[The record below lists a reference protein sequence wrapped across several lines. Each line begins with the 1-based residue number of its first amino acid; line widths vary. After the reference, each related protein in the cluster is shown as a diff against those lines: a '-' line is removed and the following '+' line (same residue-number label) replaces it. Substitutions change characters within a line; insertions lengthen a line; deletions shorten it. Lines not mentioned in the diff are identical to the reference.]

1 MEIHT
6 SGQSE
11 RWETLLLAADLVNA
25 DELDVET
32 TRTMLTE
39 YRFVR
44 ARSASGSSLRR
55 LIESL
60 GDLKELMDAL
70 LNVSLEQATARVNEE
85 LTEVRFTPLIA
96 AHDGLGPHM
105 HWTDGS
111 ARFDDQVIADIM
123 ISLAFELCE
132 NGVDRF
138 GRCDAT
144 DCESIFFDTTR
155 NRSRRFCADPRCA
168 SRTHTADHRAR
179 QKTAPEKEHP

>member
-25 DELDVET
+25 ETLDVET
-32 TRTMLTE
+32 ARTMLTE
-39 YRFVR
+39 YNFVR
-44 ARSASGSSLRR
+44 AKSASSASIRR
-55 LIESL
+55 LIDAVA
-60 GDLKELMDAL
+60 DLKTL
-70 LNVSLEQATARVNEE
+70 LEAVVDLPLESATARVNEE
-85 LTEVRFTPLIA
+85 LTEVNFTPLIA

-105 HWTDGS
+105 HWTDIS
-111 ARFDDQVIADIM
+111 ARFDTQVFADIM

-132 NGVDRF
+132 NGTQRF
-138 GRCDAT
+138 GHCDAA
-144 DCESIFFDTTR
+144 DCTSIFFDTTR

-179 QKTAPEKEHP
+179 QKDN